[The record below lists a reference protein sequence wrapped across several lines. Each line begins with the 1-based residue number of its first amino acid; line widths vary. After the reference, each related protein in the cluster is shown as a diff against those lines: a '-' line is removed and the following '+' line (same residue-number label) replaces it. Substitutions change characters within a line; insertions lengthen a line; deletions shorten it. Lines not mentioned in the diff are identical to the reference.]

1 MIYGSNLSEAA
12 ARLAPHSGWGVSSL
26 LVHITDNL
34 TGTNGIEIIMA
45 FKQIYTN
52 IAKDD
57 NGDNDNT
64 KDDDINVDNVD
75 KDDNDDDE
83 KRMC

>member
-1 MIYGSNLSEAA
+1 MGAIYQKQPQKWHLTQVG
-12 ARLAPHSGWGVSSL
+12 GVQVCSF
-26 LVHITDNL
+26 HITDNL
-34 TGTNGIEIIMA
+34 TCTSGIEIIMA

-64 KDDDINVDNVD
+64 KDDDINVD